1 MKRTRRSGLSL
12 VEVVV
17 AGAILVVVVLS
28 IGAMLAQSARGTKE
42 AGPRLLAQQCAVR
55 VAERLR
61 SLPYATGY
69 TAFSTPTATIGGT
82 VWAAP
87 RITVPADY
95 TSTPWQDCILP
106 LIQSMSG
113 ANRRMVPPNDDPL
126 RPLRVRFCTE
136 QEYQQMWGVAAG
148 PPSDLDFNGS
158 VDTTGAARASYS
170 IRPVLIQVRWR
181 VEASQRNSATG
192 TEDEFYMLRTIQ
204 MAEPAFDVDRGAP

>member
-12 VEVVV
+12 IEVVV

-28 IGAMLAQSARGTKE
+28 IGAMLSQSARGTKE

-61 SLPYATGY
+61 SMPYATGF

-82 VWAAP
+82 VWGAP
-87 RITVPADY
+87 RITVPGDY
-95 TSTPWQDCILP
+95 TGTPWQDCILP
-106 LIQSMSG
+106 LIQEMSG
-113 ANRRMVPPNDDPL
+113 ARRRMIPPIDDPL

-136 QEYQQMWGVAAG
+136 QEYQQLWGVVAG
-148 PPSDLDFNGS
+148 PPSDLDFSGT

-170 IRPVLIQVRWR
+170 IHPVLIQVRWR
-181 VEASQRNSATG
+181 VQSSRRNSTTG
-192 TEDEFYMLRTIQ
+192 TEDEFYTLRTVQ
-204 MAEPAFDVDRGAP
+204 MAEPALDADRGT

>member
-1 MKRTRRSGLSL
+1 MKRTRQSGLSL
-12 VEVVV
+12 VEVVI

-42 AGPRLLAQQCAVR
+42 AGPRLLAQHCALR

-61 SLPYATGY
+61 SLPYATGF
-69 TAFSTPTATIGGT
+69 TALSTPTATISGT

-95 TSTPWQDCILP
+95 TGTPWQDCILP
-106 LIQSMSG
+106 LIQAMSG
-113 ANRRMVPPNDDPL
+113 PNRRMVPPIDDPL

-136 QEYQQMWGVAAG
+136 EEYQQMWGMAAG
-148 PPSDLDFNGS
+148 PPSDLDFNGA
-158 VDTTGAARASYS
+158 VDTTGAARANYS

-181 VEASQRNSATG
+181 VEASRRG
-192 TEDEFYMLRTIQ
+192 GGVEDEFYTLRTVQ
-204 MAEPAFDVDRGAP
+204 MSEPALDVDRGT